1 MSVEKLLVEGDV
13 RVSGAI
19 RAVSSLN
26 DVVLEDAR
34 QHATPTRRPGCQGRI
49 VRLLETRKTA
59 DGAAAEKELYMIKVK
74 YRADSEA
81 EKETVEVSINSF
93 TVVASI
99 SYLLEISTFFI
110 PEQVYT

>member
-34 QHATPTRRPGCQGRI
+34 QHATPTRRPECQGRI

-59 DGAAAEKELYMIKVK
+59 AGAAAEKELYMIKVK
-74 YRADSEA
+74 YSSEKVKDSEA

-110 PEQVYT
+110 P